1 MNPDLEQFLNSNMF
15 SKETQKFFAEERPK
29 YFEEDF
35 KQYDKHRIFTPK
47 QKEDCW
53 KFSTM
58 IPGRDP
64 NRWRYDAV
72 GNPVLKAL
80 RGCMGPLC
88 HEYDHIV
95 PHSKGG
101 DTMLNNCQILQTKVN
116 REKSNKINLTEAEL
130 KKMSH
135 SMKIS
140 EVEMDFIEK
149 VIYGNIK
156 LY

>member
-1 MNPDLEQFLNSNMF
+1 MNPDLEQFFNTGMF
-15 SKETQKFFAEERPK
+15 SKQTQNYFIEERAK

-35 KQYDKHRIFTPK
+35 KQYEKHRIFTPK
-47 QKEDCW
+47 QKEECW
-53 KFSTM
+53 NFSKM

-64 NRWRYDAV
+64 KRWRYDAV

-80 RGCMGPLC
+80 KGCMGPLC

-130 KKMSH
+130 KLMSH
-135 SMKIS
+135 NLKVS
-140 EVEMDFIEK
+140 EGEMDFIEK